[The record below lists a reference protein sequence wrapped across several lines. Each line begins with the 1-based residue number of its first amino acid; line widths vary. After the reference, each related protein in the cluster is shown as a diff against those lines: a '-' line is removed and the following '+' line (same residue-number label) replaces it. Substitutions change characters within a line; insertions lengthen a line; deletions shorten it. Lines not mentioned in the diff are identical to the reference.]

1 MQEYVIECFNTE
13 VHEFEYLRISAISAK
28 EAIEHFKIQFG
39 KQQNRFG
46 RKKYIYWN
54 VQQIPESEV

>member
-1 MQEYVIECFNTE
+1 MNLYGIYKRNT
-13 VHEFEYLRISAISAK
+13 
-28 EAIEHFKIQFG
+28 IEHFKIQFG

-54 VQQIPESEV
+54 VQQIPESEA

>member
-1 MQEYVIECFNTE
+1 MNEYVIECFNTE
-13 VHEFEYLRISAISAK
+13 AHEFEYLRISAISAK

-39 KQQNRFG
+39 

-54 VQQIPESEV
+54 VQQIPESEA